1 MRHIAY
7 LIVKSILSDLS
18 EQEKKELSQW
28 RSSSRHNEN
37 LYKKYSG
44 KDFLQDMAS
53 LYTPGEETEL
63 YRQLQKKMHPARKRK
78 IAWYKWTGA
87 IAACLLLSVILYQ
100 VYTNYKQEQNVI
112 VLADLKPGTQQAT
125 LYTYSGDEETVM
137 PKQTEKVI
145 INYPDNNKSL
155 NNENNEP
162 QGIIQQP
169 AVRVKDIKR
178 IIVPRGGEYNVV
190 LKDQSN
196 IYLNSESDIQFAPEY
211 GVDKREMAFK
221 GEAYFN
227 VAKMENQQPFIIHT
241 EFGTV
246 EVKGTSFNLRCYENE
261 KILQIALE
269 NGCVHFTPQH
279 NKGTYVLNP
288 GQLLT
293 YHAEE
298 QEITTEDTD
307 ISIYTSWKNGIYSF
321 RQTPLSAIM
330 NDLSR
335 WYNIPISFAK
345 KELENITFTG
355 EVKRYDN
362 FIDIAGM
369 FELTKMIRF
378 KANRNGIIIEEQK

>member
-1 MRHIAY
+1 MKHIAY

-211 GVDKREMAFK
+211 GVDK
-221 GEAYFN
+221 
-227 VAKMENQQPFIIHT
+227 
-241 EFGTV
+241 
-246 EVKGTSFNLRCYENE
+246 
-261 KILQIALE
+261 
-269 NGCVHFTPQH
+269 
-279 NKGTYVLNP
+279 
-288 GQLLT
+288 
-293 YHAEE
+293 
-298 QEITTEDTD
+298 
-307 ISIYTSWKNGIYSF
+307 
-321 RQTPLSAIM
+321 
-330 NDLSR
+330 
-335 WYNIPISFAK
+335 
-345 KELENITFTG
+345 
-355 EVKRYDN
+355 
-362 FIDIAGM
+362 
-369 FELTKMIRF
+369 
-378 KANRNGIIIEEQK
+378 